1 MFTNHPSGASCSAGP
16 KFPVDLGF
24 FIAIIRDM
32 ARIAFFVDG
41 FNLYHALQENPGYHK
56 YKWLDISKLC
66 AAFTMKKDRIVDVYY
81 FTALT
86 TWNQPKM
93 ARHRDYIRALESKN
107 VRIVY
112 GEFKRRDK
120 FCPLCKKTFQTF
132 EEKQTDVNVA
142 IYLFK
147 LAIQD
152 IYDTAIIVSGDS
164 DLIPSLSAVRAMFP
178 HKRIGVIIPIG
189 RASESLKQ
197 TAHFHMKM
205 KRYHL
210 QTSLFPAVVDL
221 GQNQTV
227 ACPITWQ

>member
-1 MFTNHPSGASCSAGP
+1 
-16 KFPVDLGF
+16 
-24 FIAIIRDM
+24 M

-41 FNLYHALQENPGYHK
+41 FNLYHALQEKPDYHK
-56 YKWLDISKLC
+56 YKWLDLSKLC
-66 AAFTMKKDRIVDVYY
+66 AAFTMKKDQIVDIYY

-86 TWNQPKM
+86 TWNQQKM
-93 ARHRDYIRALESKN
+93 ARHKDYIRALVSKN
-107 VRIVY
+107 IHIIY

-120 FCPLCKKTFQTF
+120 LCPLCKKTFQTF

-178 HKRIGVIIPIG
+178 QKRIGVIIPIG

-197 TAHFHMKM
+197 TANFHMKM
-205 KRYHL
+205 RQYHL
-210 QTSLFPAVVDL
+210 QTSLFPEIVNL

-227 ACPITWQ
+227 TCPITWR

>member
-1 MFTNHPSGASCSAGP
+1 
-16 KFPVDLGF
+16 
-24 FIAIIRDM
+24 M

-41 FNLYHALQENPGYHK
+41 FNLYHALQANPAYHK
-56 YKWLDISKLC
+56 YKWLDLSKLC
-66 AAFTMKKDRIVDVYY
+66 ATFITKSDQIVEIYY

-93 ARHRDYIRALESKN
+93 ARHQTYIRALESKN
-107 VRIVY
+107 VHIVY
-112 GEFKRRDK
+112 GEFKRKDK
-120 FCPLCKKTFQTF
+120 FCQLCKQTFHTF

-152 IYDTAIIVSGDS
+152 IYDTAIIISGDS
-164 DLIPSLSAVRAMFP
+164 DLIPSLSAVRSMFP
-178 HKRIGVIIPIG
+178 NKRIGVIIPIG

-205 KRYHL
+205 KQHHL
-210 QTSLFPAVVDL
+210 QTSLFPPIVNL
-221 GQNQTV
+221 GKNQTV
-227 ACPITWQ
+227 NCPVTWQ

>member
-1 MFTNHPSGASCSAGP
+1 M
-16 KFPVDLGF
+16 D
-24 FIAIIRDM
+24 
-32 ARIAFFVDG
+32 RIAFFVDG
-41 FNLYHALQENPGYHK
+41 FNLYHALREKSEYHK
-56 YKWLDISKLC
+56 YKWLDLSKLC
-66 AAFTMKKDRIVDVYY
+66 AAFTMKKDKVVDIYY

-86 TWNQPKM
+86 TWNQPKI
-93 ARHRDYIRALESKN
+93 ARHKDYIRALESKN
-107 VRIVY
+107 VHIIY

-120 FCPLCKKTFQTF
+120 LCPLCKKTFHTF

-152 IYDTAIIVSGDS
+152 SYDTAIIISGDS
-164 DLIPSLSAVRAMFP
+164 DLIPSLSAVRTMFP
-178 HKRIGVIIPIG
+178 NKRLGVIIPIG

-205 KRYHL
+205 KQYHL
-210 QTSLFPAVVDL
+210 QSSLFPAIVNL

-227 ACPITWQ
+227 TCPESWRMSPEQQ